1 MVLDVGV
8 GCFRFFNNSKSNK
21 PSWKT
26 VWTQA
31 STASS
36 IIFLF
41 SHFPPYFHM
50 VGPMHF
56 SFLSFQILFLLFLS
70 FLITY
75 FPFFL
80 PTIFLSLHLFP
91 NSLQHVSLPISFNHL
106 LSLNLL
112 IFLSHSLLH
121 VIGERSKNSKKCEK
135 IGKEEIHPRFVFQ

>member
-56 SFLSFQILFLLFLS
+56 SFLSFQIIFLLFLS

-80 PTIFLSLHLFP
+80 PTIFCFFFFVEAIFSFSCCLSLSPFELP
-91 NSLQHVSLPISFNHL
+91 VSQ
-106 LSLNLL
+106 SLNPRK
-112 IFLSHSLLH
+112 
-121 VIGERSKNSKKCEK
+121 EWETRRSPKPLVC
-135 IGKEEIHPRFVFQ
+135 GRP

>member
-41 SHFPPYFHM
+41 SHFPPYFNM

-70 FLITY
+70 FPITY

-80 PTIFLSLHLFP
+80 ADKFYFSTFSPIHSNMSPFP
-91 NSLQHVSLPISFNHL
+91 F
-106 LSLNLL
+106 LL
-112 IFLSHSLLH
+112 ITFFFSFPCSSACLLTLLKLKH
-121 VIGERSKNSKKCEK
+121 ETL
-135 IGKEEIHPRFVFQ
+135 